1 MTDKILPPRIPVEE
15 ALRFFNRRRWGNLF
29 GLVKHKPAKMD
40 EQGRA
45 TSLEVVWMPVY
56 AYQFSMLHSGKP
68 LQSWVSVDAS
78 FGGFALMGRVNELV
92 DGEPEGEVFSPLLY
106 PEHCESLARE
116 GVVRYILRKRGA
128 KPSVDDI
135 VARCTFYTPVWVY
148 YFRTIGGQMDLAV
161 QDAYSGDAMGGL
173 VRRSIV
179 EGFIAKSREKARA
192 QTG

>member
-1 MTDKILPPRIPVEE
+1 VTDKILPPRIPVEE
-15 ALRFFNRRRWGNLF
+15 ALGFFNRRRWGNLF
-29 GLVKHKPAKMD
+29 GLVKHKPAKVD
-40 EQGRA
+40 GQGHA
-45 TSLEVVWMPVY
+45 TSIELVWMPVY
-56 AYQFSMLHSGKP
+56 AYQFSMVHSGKQ

-92 DGEPEGEVFSPLLY
+92 DGKPDGEVFPPVLS
-106 PEHCESLARE
+106 EGEAEGLARE
-116 GVVRYILRKRGA
+116 GVVRYILRKRGV
-128 KPSVDDI
+128 KPNVDDI

-179 EGFIAKSREKARA
+179 EGFIAKSRAKAGA
-192 QTG
+192 